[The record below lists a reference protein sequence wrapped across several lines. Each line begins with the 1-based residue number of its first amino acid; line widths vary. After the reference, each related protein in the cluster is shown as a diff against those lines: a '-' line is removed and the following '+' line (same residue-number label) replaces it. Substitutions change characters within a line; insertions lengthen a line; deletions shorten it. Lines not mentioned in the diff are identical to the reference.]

1 MATTITF
8 STVYGS
14 SELYARRLASSLD
27 LEARDVADV
36 SRVSDGV
43 LVHFGGL
50 YAGTVC
56 GLRRACALAKPPVR
70 LVVCT
75 VGLADPGIEDNAET
89 IDKTVRAIVRR
100 DDLVIFHLRGRMDYR
115 KLSVKHRAMMWALV
129 KVLMKSKKE
138 LSDEDRALIGTYG
151 KTIDFV
157 DESWLDPVRTYLS
170 QQLE

>member
-1 MATTITF
+1 M
-8 STVYGS
+8 
-14 SELYARRLASSLD
+14 
-27 LEARDVADV
+27 
-36 SRVSDGV
+36 
-43 LVHFGGL
+43 
-50 YAGTVC
+50 C

-100 DDLVIFHLRGRMDYR
+100 GDLVIFHLRGRMDYR